1 MAEKEQEKLNELKE
15 KREKM
20 GIPIVEEVKSYLRR
34 TMW

>member
-20 GIPIVEEVKSYLRR
+20 GFVIVEEVLQI
-34 TMW
+34 

>member
-20 GIPIVEEVKSYLRR
+20 GIPIVEEVKLKLGRI
-34 TMW
+34 ML